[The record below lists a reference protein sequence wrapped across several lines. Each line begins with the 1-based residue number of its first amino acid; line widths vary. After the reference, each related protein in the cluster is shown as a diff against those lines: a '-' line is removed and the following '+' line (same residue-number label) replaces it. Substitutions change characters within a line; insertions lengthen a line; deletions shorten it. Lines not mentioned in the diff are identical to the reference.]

1 MALWNSTL
9 GPQSDGLDGPRET
22 LRQSFLSF
30 RSRVANLV
38 STIGSEL
45 PNLTVHDITHID
57 ALWRVAGEIAG
68 QGYPLNA
75 AEAYVLGGAFLL
87 HDAAHVLAAY
97 PGRLAEIKQSLQ
109 WQDLVAHRG
118 NSVDPEAGSAEE
130 KSMIFQVLRQLH
142 AEQAHR
148 LPHASWQVDSH
159 SADIH
164 LIENYDLREYFGDL
178 IGQVA
183 ASHHWAPSKVA
194 AEFSHRR
201 LSSPAFL
208 APATWEVDALKV
220 ALLLRTADAAHLDA
234 DRAPWFLFALRQ
246 PEGVSANHWR
256 FQAKIGQPSL
266 TTTGE
271 LRFTSGSSF
280 SPNERGAWW
289 LALETARMVDKEL
302 QSAHE
307 ILQEERRPVF
317 AAHRVLG
324 TDSAASFSRLLPVR
338 GWDPIDVAPK
348 VGNIPG
354 LIASLGGAAL
364 YGENSAAPLR
374 ELLQNGVDAVS
385 ALRSLGGAS
394 SEEGDVHVALKPTDE
409 GDWWLEVT
417 DTGIGMSRHVLTSVL
432 LDFGTSLWTSDA
444 MREELPGLAKSGFRP
459 VGKFGIGFFSVF
471 MLGNEV
477 RVTTRR
483 YEQAQDGTSLH
494 WQLRFEEGL
503 GSRPALIQPT
513 QAEMLLRH
521 GTRVAVRLSD
531 KKLDAMLES
540 IVRRTP
546 FDGVFQSLLGKPK
559 HEPDRRDKLLALL
572 VARICPASSV
582 TITTQLANGTK
593 YLAVGPND
601 WSTLL
606 DQQLLGRVGSGGK
619 KLFPLTSRHGRL
631 IGRLG
636 FGENSFDSRPG
647 SIVYQGIVCGELIG
661 LEGVVCA
668 SENNKDARR
677 IKAIPDGSL
686 DDWRNWADSVLGG
699 SDNLNLDQKLRLHLL
714 LPEQDLTI
722 WIAGEGPATLDAI
735 MSRIESAEEVIL
747 HRGTIV
753 HDDRDEV
760 TSDRFSHAFEPA
772 QKLICYPNLTPVDT
786 TWAVSSSYIAVNGR
800 EAFPWFTG
808 AEPIDYLARFEAALK
823 SKWGAFEIEELE
835 DYPVGCVDGIEIL
848 RGPSRYF
855 KV

>member
-9 GPQSDGLDGPRET
+9 GPQSDGLDGPREI

-97 PGRLAEIKQSLQ
+97 PGRLTEIKQSLQ
-109 WQDLVAHRG
+109 WQDLVAHRRNG
-118 NSVDPEAGSAEE
+118 VDPEAGSAEE

-148 LPHASWQVDSH
+148 LPHASWKVDSQ
-159 SADIH
+159 STDIH
-164 LIENYDLREYFGDL
+164 LIEHYDLREYFGDL

-194 AEFSHRR
+194 AQFAHRR

-289 LALETARMVDKEL
+289 LAFETARMVDREL

-338 GWDPIDVAPK
+338 DWDPIDVAPK

-432 LDFGTSLWTSDA
+432 LDFGTSLWTSDV

-471 MLGNEV
+471 MLGREV

-483 YEQAQDGTSLH
+483 YEQAQDGTPLH

-503 GSRPALIQPT
+503 GSRPVLVQPT

-540 IVRRTP
+540 IVRHTP
-546 FDGVFQSLLGKPK
+546 FDGVFKSLLGKPE

-572 VARICPASSV
+572 VARICPASPV
-582 TITTQLANGTK
+582 TITTQLASGTK

-601 WSTLL
+601 WSTLP

-619 KLFPLTSRHGRL
+619 RLFPLTSRDGRL

-636 FGENSFDSRPG
+636 FGGHSFDSCPG

-668 SENNKDARR
+668 GENNKDARR
-677 IKAIPDGSL
+677 TKAVPDGSL
-686 DDWRNWADSVLGG
+686 DDWRNWAGSVLGG
-699 SDNLNLDQKLRLHLL
+699 SDKLDLDQKLRLHLL
-714 LPEQDLTI
+714 LPEQDLAV
-722 WIAGEGPATLDAI
+722 WIAGGGPTTLDTI
-735 MSRIESAEEVIL
+735 MSRIESAEEIIL
-747 HRGTIV
+747 HRGAIA

-760 TSDRFSHAFEPA
+760 TSDRFSHGFEPA
-772 QKLICYPNLTPVDT
+772 QTLICYPALTPADT
-786 TWAVSSSYIAVNGR
+786 AWTVSGSFIAINSS
-800 EAFPWFTG
+800 EAFPWFIG
-808 AEPIDYLARFEAALK
+808 VESIDYLARFEAALK
-823 SKWGAFEIEELE
+823 SKWGEFEVEELD
-835 DYPVGCVDGIEIL
+835 DYPVGSVDGTEIL

-855 KV
+855 KG

>member
-1 MALWNSTL
+1 MALWSGTL
-9 GPQSDGLDGPRET
+9 GPQSDGLDGPRDI

-30 RSRVANLV
+30 RSRVASLV

-57 ALWRVAGEIAG
+57 ALWRIAGEIAG
-68 QGYPLNA
+68 PDYPLNA

-87 HDAAHVLAAY
+87 HDTAHVLAAY
-97 PGRLAEIKQSLQ
+97 PGRLAEIKGSLQ
-109 WQDLVAHRG
+109 WQDLVAHKRKG
-118 NSVDPEAGSAEE
+118 VDPEAGSVDE
-130 KSMIFQVLRQLH
+130 KSLLFQVLRQLH

-148 LPHASWQVDSH
+148 LPHASWKVDSH
-159 SADIH
+159 SPDLH

-183 ASHHWAPSKVA
+183 ASHHWTPSKIA
-194 AEFSHRR
+194 AEFAHRR

-246 PEGVSANHWR
+246 PEGISATHWR
-256 FQAKIGQPSL
+256 FQAKIGQPTL
-266 TTTGE
+266 TTRGE
-271 LRFTSGSSF
+271 LRFTSGSAF

-289 LALETARMVDKEL
+289 LALETARMVDREL
-302 QSAHE
+302 HSAYE
-307 ILQEERRPVF
+307 ILQEEGRPVF

-338 GWDPIDVAPK
+338 DWDPIDVAPK

-354 LIASLGGAAL
+354 LITSLGGAAL

-394 SEEGDVHVALKPTDE
+394 PEEGDVYVALKPVGE

-417 DTGIGMSRHVLTSVL
+417 DTGIGMSRYVLTSVL

-483 YEQAQDGTSLH
+483 YEQAQDGTPLH

-503 GSRPALIQPT
+503 GSRPVLIQPT
-513 QAEMLLRH
+513 QAETLLRH

-540 IVRRTP
+540 TVRSSP
-546 FDGVFQSLLGKPK
+546 FDGGFKNLLRRRKD
-559 HEPDRRDKLLALL
+559 EPNRRDKLLALL
-572 VARICPASSV
+572 VASICPASPV
-582 TITTQLANGTK
+582 KITTQLASGTK

-601 WSTLL
+601 WITLQ
-606 DQQLLGRVGSGGK
+606 DQQLLDRVGGGGK
-619 KLFPLTSRHGRL
+619 KLFPLTSGDDRL

-636 FGENSFDSRPG
+636 FGGYSFDSCPA

-661 LEGVVCA
+661 LKGMVC
-668 SENNKDARR
+668 SGENNKDARR
-677 IKAIPDGSL
+677 AKAVPDGCL
-686 DDWRNWADSVLGG
+686 DDWRNWARSVIGG
-699 SDNLNLDQKLRLHLL
+699 SDELNLDQKLRLHLL
-714 LPEQDLTI
+714 LPEQDLAV
-722 WIAGEGPATLDAI
+722 WITGGGSITLDAV
-735 MSRIESAEEVIL
+735 MRRVELSEEIIL
-747 HRGTIV
+747 HRGVIA
-753 HDDRDEV
+753 HDDHDEV
-760 TSDRFSHAFEPA
+760 TSNRFLHGFEPVRD
-772 QKLICYPNLTPVDT
+772 LICYPTLTPT
-786 TWAVSSSYIAVNGR
+786 ESAWTVSGGYIAANGR

-808 AEPIDYLARFEAALK
+808 VEPIDYLARFEAALK
-823 SKWGAFEIEELE
+823 SKWGAFELEELDE
-835 DYPVGCVDGIEIL
+835 HSVGYVDGVEIL
-848 RGPSRYF
+848 RGLSRYF
-855 KV
+855 KS

>member
-1 MALWNSTL
+1 
-9 GPQSDGLDGPRET
+9 
-22 LRQSFLSF
+22 LSF

-280 SPNERGAWW
+280 SPNERGAW
-289 LALETARMVDKEL
+289 
-302 QSAHE
+302 
-307 ILQEERRPVF
+307 
-317 AAHRVLG
+317 
-324 TDSAASFSRLLPVR
+324 
-338 GWDPIDVAPK
+338 
-348 VGNIPG
+348 
-354 LIASLGGAAL
+354 
-364 YGENSAAPLR
+364 
-374 ELLQNGVDAVS
+374 
-385 ALRSLGGAS
+385 
-394 SEEGDVHVALKPTDE
+394 
-409 GDWWLEVT
+409 
-417 DTGIGMSRHVLTSVL
+417 
-432 LDFGTSLWTSDA
+432 
-444 MREELPGLAKSGFRP
+444 
-459 VGKFGIGFFSVF
+459 
-471 MLGNEV
+471 
-477 RVTTRR
+477 
-483 YEQAQDGTSLH
+483 
-494 WQLRFEEGL
+494 
-503 GSRPALIQPT
+503 
-513 QAEMLLRH
+513 
-521 GTRVAVRLSD
+521 
-531 KKLDAMLES
+531 
-540 IVRRTP
+540 
-546 FDGVFQSLLGKPK
+546 
-559 HEPDRRDKLLALL
+559 
-572 VARICPASSV
+572 
-582 TITTQLANGTK
+582 
-593 YLAVGPND
+593 
-601 WSTLL
+601 
-606 DQQLLGRVGSGGK
+606 
-619 KLFPLTSRHGRL
+619 
-631 IGRLG
+631 
-636 FGENSFDSRPG
+636 
-647 SIVYQGIVCGELIG
+647 
-661 LEGVVCA
+661 
-668 SENNKDARR
+668 
-677 IKAIPDGSL
+677 
-686 DDWRNWADSVLGG
+686 
-699 SDNLNLDQKLRLHLL
+699 
-714 LPEQDLTI
+714 
-722 WIAGEGPATLDAI
+722 
-735 MSRIESAEEVIL
+735 
-747 HRGTIV
+747 
-753 HDDRDEV
+753 
-760 TSDRFSHAFEPA
+760 
-772 QKLICYPNLTPVDT
+772 
-786 TWAVSSSYIAVNGR
+786 
-800 EAFPWFTG
+800 
-808 AEPIDYLARFEAALK
+808 
-823 SKWGAFEIEELE
+823 
-835 DYPVGCVDGIEIL
+835 
-848 RGPSRYF
+848 
-855 KV
+855 